1 MIVTAQKNISYDV
14 NDVRDTL
21 AELNNIQFEDTSI
34 EEALNIIWEWVVE
47 EFGGSDGV
55 VLLDEDGRE
64 V

>member
-34 EEALNIIWEWVVE
+34 EEALNIIWDYVVE